1 MYIHVCILFI
11 SILKLLLLD
20 KKLYTA
26 VHVYFII
33 IVVLLSIQV
42 VSTVSLVSD
51 GYLPED
57 GSGHVIAIQHLP
69 DLDSV
74 CVVTDKGDVILWNT
88 VMDQARAFYV

>member
-26 VHVYFII
+26 VYFII

-57 GSGHVIAIQHLP
+57 GSGHVIAIQHLL

-74 CVVTDKGDVILWNT
+74 CVATDKGDVILWNT

>member
-26 VHVYFII
+26 VYFII
-33 IVVLLSIQV
+33 VVVLLSIQV

>member
-1 MYIHVCILFI
+1 MYIHVCVLFI
-11 SILKLLLLD
+11 PILKLLLLD

-74 CVVTDKGDVILWNT
+74 CVATDKGDVILWNT

>member
-26 VHVYFII
+26 VYFII

>member
-26 VHVYFII
+26 VYFII
-33 IVVLLSIQV
+33 VVVLLSIQV

-74 CVVTDKGDVILWNT
+74 CVATDKGDVILWNT